1 VTQNET
7 KLLESAVALSE
18 ERNFTRAA
26 RKINISQSALTKNLK
41 QLERLLGIRLFERDK
56 KLVRITVAGQAYVD
70 QARLALLYGERAVQA
85 ARAAAQHAEH
95 ILNVG
100 RSPYSDPFFIT
111 TLLSIQR
118 QQFPTLKF
126 DFSSQ
131 FSSDLVNAVL
141 LGTLDCA
148 IVIEPPESSSLSI
161 FKLNESIFYIVMSER
176 DPLAQRSSISFADL
190 ARRSWVLFNREFHP
204 PLYDR
209 VLQLARDRDVPPT
222 ELRHAMTP
230 EEVYAFV
237 ADGSCIALQTK
248 PSALRI
254 ARSGVTL
261 RPLCEPTLALATS
274 LVCSA
279 ANESRLLS
287 EVVRAFMSRIGQV
300 TSPSVATAPTGQSAP
315 AQAPQT
321 EGGLPANVV
330 WPPCPS

>member
-1 VTQNET
+1 M
-7 KLLESAVALSE
+7 ESAVALSE

-41 QLERLLGIRLFERDK
+41 LLERFLGVRLFERDK
-56 KLVRITVAGQAYVD
+56 KLVRITVAGKAYVE
-70 QARLALLYGERAVQA
+70 QARLALLYGERAAQA

-118 QQFPTLKF
+118 QQFPKLKF

-131 FSSDLVNAVL
+131 FSCDLVNGVL
-141 LGTLDCA
+141 SGTLDCA
-148 IVIEPPESSSLSI
+148 IAIEPTDSPSLSM
-161 FKLNESIFYIVMSER
+161 FKLNESTFYIAMSEH
-176 DPLAQRSSISFADL
+176 DPLAQKSSILFADL
-190 ARRSWVLFNREFHP
+190 AGRSWVLFNREFHP

-209 VLQLARDRDVPPT
+209 VLQLSKDREVPPT

-254 ARSGVTL
+254 ARSGVTI
-261 RPLCEPTLALATS
+261 RPLCEPTMTLATY

-287 EVVRAFMSRIGQV
+287 EVVRAFIGRIGQV
-300 TSPSVATAPTGQSAP
+300 TRTSTAPKPNGQSTP
-315 AQAPQT
+315 DQT
-321 EGGLPANVV
+321 SQTPEGLPANALF
-330 WPPCPS
+330 PPCPS